1 MDEREYSV
9 SEAVQLSGVP
19 SHVLRYWEEELQLE
33 IRRTS
38 QGHRVYTDADLALFA
53 RVKELKDKGIQ
64 LKAIRMLLGN
74 EARGEPD
81 EGFARQI
88 REIEHAGRIHDRGT
102 GSAEQFC
109 EDRHT
114 CAGNE
119 YAGGSGGGGNYQ
131 NTQTETAA
139 GSECAESDGETYSG
153 EVCDIMPAGS
163 AADSLTQFEAIL
175 RRMIEDVVSEQNEKL
190 EQSIADMLH
199 DESEELYER
208 YCRLAMQEA
217 AAAGRD
223 GRKKASLLKR
233 LRSRIFPGL

>member
-1 MDEREYSV
+1 MPQGSDYIYREKPFMDEREYSV

-88 REIEHAGRIHDRGT
+88 REIEHAGEARGS
-102 GSAEQFC
+102 G
-109 EDRHT
+109 D
-114 CAGNE
+114 
-119 YAGGSGGGGNYQ
+119 AGGMHE

-139 GSECAESDGETYSG
+139 GSESAESDGETYSG

-223 GRKKASLLKR
+223 GCKKASLLKR